1 MFKKKISNRLAIISI
16 SILFKAAEQTIG
28 ELDCIYE
35 MEYEANPNTAN
46 INNNTNNINTTIIPT
61 DDVLITK
68 KIPLEIAL
76 MIRVR
81 NVDNCIQILD
91 YLEQKHCFIIIME
104 RFENSKDLFDYITD
118 LSLENTIGLNEHI
131 AREFFRYYRLAIEI
145 F

>member
-1 MFKKKISNRLAIISI
+1 
-16 SILFKAAEQTIG
+16 
-28 ELDCIYE
+28 
-35 MEYEANPNTAN
+35 MEYEANQNTAT
-46 INNNTNNINTTIIPT
+46 INNNTNNNINTTITPT

-104 RFENSKDLFDYITD
+104 RYENSKDLFDYITD
-118 LSLENTIGLNEHI
+118 LSLENTIGLSEHI
-131 AREFFRYYRLAIEI
+131 AREFFRYCRLAIKLFYI